1 MVMIY
6 FIIYNNLKYIQSIK
20 HNVHFRFKLKILR
33 EDETLSSLY
42 TDLVIHRLII
52 KLDILQELAVSRVTT
67 WKMVLLETITSVVA
81 ELVEQFVNL

>member
-20 HNVHFRFKLKILR
+20 HSVHFRFKLKILR